1 MFLFRDS
8 LPKLNGHLRII
19 HAVPDAPAVDIYLNK
34 LLTFPGIKFGNV
46 TNYLN
51 VLPNT
56 YNIEIYPAGTH
67 NKPIITESFQV
78 NPNSVSTIVVTYENN
93 EIAFFTLDDTHAD
106 TNPLLSFI
114 RFINV
119 SPTAPLLSLSLPDSR
134 VLFNQTSY
142 LETNDYY
149 PTSPGIYNF
158 IVSTADGDYSKYIS
172 NINLSANMFITIY
185 IIGLYNKKPPLGY
198 ILVTDGISDLKN
210 SSNR

>member
-8 LPKLNGHLRII
+8 LPKLNGHVRVI
-19 HAVPDAPAVDIYLNK
+19 HAVPDAPAVDVYLNNS
-34 LLTFPGIKFGNV
+34 LTFPGIKFGNV

-51 VLPNT
+51 VLPST
-56 YNIEIYPAGTH
+56 YNIEIYPVGTH
-67 NKPIITESFQV
+67 NKPIITEDFQV
-78 NPNSVSTIVVTYENN
+78 TPNSVSTIIVTYENN
-93 EIAFFTLDDTHAD
+93 EIAFFTLDDTHAA
-106 TNPLLSFI
+106 TNPFLSFI

-134 VLFNQTSY
+134 VLFDQTSY

-158 IVSTADGDYSKYIS
+158 IVSTADGNYSKYIS

-185 IIGLYNKKPPLGY
+185 VIGVYNKKPPLGY
-198 ILVTDGISDLKN
+198 ILVTDGISNSKK

>member
-8 LPKLNGHLRII
+8 LPKLNGHIRVI
-19 HAVPDAPAVDIYLNK
+19 HAIPDAPTVDIYLNK
-34 LLTFPGIKFGNV
+34 LLVFPGIKFGNV
-46 TNYLN
+46 TNYIN

-56 YNIEIYPAGTH
+56 YSIEIYPSGTH
-67 NKPIITESFQV
+67 DKPFITENFQIT
-78 NPNSVSTIVVTYENN
+78 PNSISTIIITYENN
-93 EIAFFTLDDTHAD
+93 EIAFFTIDDTHAD
-106 TNPLLSFI
+106 TNPLLSFV

-119 SPTAPLLSLSLPDSR
+119 SPTAPLLSLSVPDNR

-172 NINLSANMFITIY
+172 NVTLSANMFITIY
-185 IIGLYNKKPPLGY
+185 VIGLYNKKPPLGY
-198 ILVTDGISDLKN
+198 ILVTDGIGITNKLI
-210 SSNR
+210 NR